1 MDEGYNKDLRYLI
14 ITLNNF
20 LNLNDFIIALTRK
33 FQMESVNARLKKL
46 IEFKNKL
53 LGNSSINNLTYIAKL
68 LKLELPNKLVKR
80 NDIFIS
86 NNNFYLEC
94 SKIIN
99 SNVTPEQKQL
109 L

>member
-53 LGNSSINNLTYIAKL
+53 LGNSSINNLTDIAKL